1 MTAISSNTLFHMT
14 RKYANFKRM
23 LCTGLRF
30 SYSFEKTTKHTA
42 IIQTHGYLPELTEK
56 MISDYPDN
64 PMTGV
69 AIPMVCFCDIPLLRI
84 GEHCSKYG
92 KFAIGLDKEI
102 ISEYYNN
109 LINPIWYLDSQNAFD
124 FLDHYP
130 KANLFIQKQFHLDLL
145 DLKEINTE
153 LIECK
158 KYALMKQGE
167 HMSNTKIM
175 SNYLLGFTKQRSSFY
190 DEREWRALLPDDED
204 IAPWFWDVSKEY
216 FDTNRKEWNDSMDS
230 NEYGYI
236 KLFPDIFND
245 AITHIIVDT
254 NNRIPAIIDFIMK
267 SKQIFGV
274 NDIAY
279 EQRLLL
285 ISKIT
290 SFERIN
296 QDF

>member
-14 RKYANFKRM
+14 RKYANFKRI

-42 IIQTHGYLPELTEK
+42 IIQAYGYLPQLTEEK
-56 MISDYPDN
+56 INNYPDN
-64 PMTGV
+64 PTTGV

-84 GEHCSKYG
+84 DEHCSKYG
-92 KFAIGLDKEI
+92 KFAIGLDKEV
-102 ISEYYNN
+102 ISECYNN
-109 LINPIWYLDSQNAFD
+109 LINPIWYLDSQNTFD

-130 KANLFIQKQFHLDLL
+130 KANLFTQKQIHLDLL
-145 DLKEINTE
+145 KLKDVDPQI
-153 LIECK
+153 IECK
-158 KYALMKQGE
+158 KDELMKQGE
-167 HMSNTKIM
+167 HMTNTKIM
-175 SNYLLGFTKQRSSFY
+175 SNYLLGFTKQRSSY
-190 DEREWRALLPDDED
+190 YNEREWRALLPDDED
-204 IAPWFWDVSKEY
+204 IAPWVWDISKEY

-236 KLFPDIFND
+236 KLFPEIFDD

-254 NNRIPAIIDFIMK
+254 NERIPAIINFIMK

>member
-14 RKYANFKRM
+14 RKYTNFKRM

-42 IIQTHGYLPELTEK
+42 IIQTYGYLPELTEEK
-56 MISDYPDN
+56 INDYPDN

-158 KYALMKQGE
+158 KDALMKQGE

-204 IAPWFWDVSKEY
+204 IAPWFWDISKEY